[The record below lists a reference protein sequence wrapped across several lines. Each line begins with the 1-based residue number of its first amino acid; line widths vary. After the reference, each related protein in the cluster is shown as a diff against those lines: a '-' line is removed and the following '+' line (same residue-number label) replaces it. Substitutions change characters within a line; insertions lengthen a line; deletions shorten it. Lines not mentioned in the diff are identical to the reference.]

1 MDILHASDVWI
12 KVMDGH
18 TACRLCVGKGCR
30 LCVGKGLGWTY
41 CMQVVCGQRSWM
53 DILHAS
59 DVWIKVL
66 DGHTACRLCVDKG
79 LGWTYCM
86 QVMCG

>member
-1 MDILHASDVWI
+1 
-12 KVMDGH
+12 
-18 TACRLCVGKGCR
+18 
-30 LCVGKGLGWTY
+30 
-41 CMQVVCGQRSWM
+41 M

-66 DGHTACRLCVDKG
+66 DGHTACKLCVDKG

-86 QVMCG
+86 QVGCG

>member
-18 TACRLCVGKGCR
+18 
-30 LCVGKGLGWTY
+30 
-41 CMQVVCGQRSWM
+41 
-53 DILHAS
+53 I
-59 DVWIKVL
+59 
-66 DGHTACRLCVDKG
+66 ACRLCVDKG